1 MDELVTLA
9 RADGPYGE
17 VVLRRRFGGNSHE
30 DSAPDEF
37 VDELIVNGSFAMDS
51 AETSSE
57 RALGRLPFPFSGARV
72 LLGGLGLGYT
82 ANELLDADVAT
93 LEIVE
98 IEPAL
103 IAWARGRLTVGLGRI
118 ADDPRVRLTVADI
131 AAVLGRTDGGAWD
144 AIVLDVDNGPDFLI
158 HEHNAGLYSV
168 PGLRSAYEHLAPSG
182 LLAIWCQGAN
192 PALLA
197 TLSALGP
204 SPGQFRH
211 PVRRGGREWS
221 YAIYTVRR
229 TPDR

>member
-17 VVLRRRFGGNSHE
+17 VVLRRRFGGDSHG

-103 IAWARGRLTVGLGRI
+103 VAWARQRLTVGLGRI

-131 AAVLGRTDGGAWD
+131 ATVLVRADGATWD
-144 AIVLDVDNGPDFLI
+144 AIMLDVDNGPDFLI
-158 HEHNAGLYSV
+158 HQQNAGLYSSR
-168 PGLRSAYEHLAPSG
+168 GLRSAYERLSPSG
-182 LLAIWCQGAN
+182 LLAIWCQGPS

-197 TLSALGP
+197 TLNALGP
-204 SPGQFRH
+204 SPGRYRH
-211 PVRRGGREWS
+211 RVRRGEREWS
-221 YAIYTVRR
+221 YAIYTVQR
-229 TPDR
+229 TSVP